1 LPMGPP
7 PPAPTL
13 ALMTEGATAMTPD
26 RIAERRAVPGS
37 AVVQGELW
45 GARAVDWAR
54 LQEPR
59 QRALYRTAFEA
70 LSLDSGTCLL
80 DVGCGSG
87 LALREA
93 ADRGADVTGL
103 DASEALVDIARRR
116 LPGIEV
122 LVGELE
128 DLPFADGAFDLV
140 TGFNAFGY
148 AARPVLALRE
158 AARVVRVGGCVLM
171 MVSGLP
177 EAIAAHGRAAS
188 LDVPARRRR
197 YAVPPEGAL
206 SERIAEAGLEP
217 VYETSVPCSFRYPS
231 TEIAVRALLA
241 AGVATRATRH
251 MRLDAA
257 AAAIREQLAPATADD
272 GSVELWTTARYA
284 VGERRSG

>member
-1 LPMGPP
+1 MR
-7 PPAPTL
+7 
-13 ALMTEGATAMTPD
+13 D
-26 RIAERRAVPGS
+26 CIAERRALPGS
-37 AVVQGELW
+37 ATAQGELW

-59 QRALYRTAFEA
+59 QRTLYRTAFEA
-70 LSLDSGTCLL
+70 LSLGSGTRLL

-103 DASEALVDIARRR
+103 DAAEPLVDIARRR
-116 LPGIEV
+116 LPGVEIV
-122 LVGELE
+122 VGELE
-128 DLPFADGAFDLV
+128 DLPFADGTFDLV
-140 TGFNAFGY
+140 TGFNAFPY

-177 EAIAAHGRAAS
+177 EAIAATGRAAAV
-188 LDVPARRRR
+188 DVPGRRRPF
-197 YAVPPEGAL
+197 AVPPEGAL
-206 SERIAEAGLEP
+206 SERIADAGLEP

-231 TEIAVRALLA
+231 VELAVRALLS

-251 MRLDAA
+251 ARVDAA
-257 AAAIREQLAPATADD
+257 AAAIREQLAPATAED
-272 GSVELWTTARYA
+272 GGVELWTTARYV
-284 VGERRSG
+284 VGERRA

>member
-1 LPMGPP
+1 M
-7 PPAPTL
+7 
-13 ALMTEGATAMTPD
+13 AMTPD
-26 RIAERRAVPGS
+26 GTAARRALPGS
-37 AVVQGELW
+37 AAVQRELW

-70 LSLDSGTCLL
+70 LSLGSGTRLL
-80 DVGCGSG
+80 DVACGSG

-103 DASEALVDIARRR
+103 DASETLVDIARRR
-116 LPGIEV
+116 LPGVEV

-128 DLPFADGAFDLV
+128 DLPFESGAFDLV
-140 TGFNAFGY
+140 TGFNAFAY

-177 EAIAAHGRAAS
+177 EAIAARGRAAA
-188 LDVPARRRR
+188 LDVPARRRL
-197 YAVPPEGAL
+197 YALPPEGAL

-217 VYETSVPCSFRYPS
+217 VYETSVPCSFRYP
-231 TEIAVRALLA
+231 TVEIAVRALLS
-241 AGVATRATRH
+241 AGVAVRSTRH
-251 MRLDAA
+251 ARLDAA
-257 AAAIREQLAPATADD
+257 AAAIRDQLVPATADD

-284 VGERRSG
+284 VGERRGG